1 MKVICVHLVIKD
13 IVKLLES
20 LKNVKME
27 DIAIW
32 VKDEEQYYK
41 FLKYF
46 GHNIDIHIGTS
57 SQMLTY
63 YNQKRLPT
71 RTRTN
76 MFVIYPK

>member
-1 MKVICVHLVIKD
+1 M
-13 IVKLLES
+13 
-20 LKNVKME
+20 
-27 DIAIW
+27 W

-41 FLKYF
+41 FLHYF

-63 YNQKRLPT
+63 YNSMRLPKRQ
-71 RTRTN
+71 RTE

>member
-1 MKVICVHLVIKD
+1 MKVICVNLVIRD
-13 IVKLLES
+13 VVKLLKS
-20 LKNVKME
+20 LKNIKME
-27 DIAIW
+27 DIAMW

-41 FLKYF
+41 FLHYF

-63 YNQKRLPT
+63 YNSMRLPKRQ
-71 RTRTN
+71 RTE